1 MFAEERQN
9 IILAHINEKGCIEIK
24 EIIDRFSVS
33 KMTAWRDL
41 KILEKSGLIKKVYGG
56 AVRKFD
62 NIRLEPKF
70 EDKLNI
76 AVKQKEE
83 IAKYAA
89 ENFIRDSD
97 ILFLEG
103 GSTVMKMIPHLKQDN
118 LTILTNGLY
127 TMLHASK
134 YIPRIRIIGCGGH
147 IKEPGYT
154 FIGPEAENFFK
165 NYRANK
171 VFISGTGF
179 TLEEGLMDPHIL
191 EMGVKKIMCN
201 ASDQI
206 IVLVDSTKIA
216 KKSLTI
222 TLPVDEIDV
231 LITDSGVSPG
241 FIRELKKLDIDVRV
255 VN

>member
-9 IILAHINEKGCIEIK
+9 IILANINEKGGIEIK

-103 GSTVMKMIPHLKQDN
+103 GSTVMKMK
-118 LTILTNGLY
+118 
-127 TMLHASK
+127 
-134 YIPRIRIIGCGGH
+134 
-147 IKEPGYT
+147 
-154 FIGPEAENFFK
+154 
-165 NYRANK
+165 
-171 VFISGTGF
+171 
-179 TLEEGLMDPHIL
+179 
-191 EMGVKKIMCN
+191 
-201 ASDQI
+201 
-206 IVLVDSTKIA
+206 
-216 KKSLTI
+216 
-222 TLPVDEIDV
+222 
-231 LITDSGVSPG
+231 TDIGVS
-241 FIRELKKLDIDVRV
+241 R
-255 VN
+255 